1 MADHGLK
8 WDSLVAFDNVAAGHD
23 GVMSDESGSL
33 VIKPCVAAE
42 VEFYEVSNAEHPEF
56 AQLMP
61 TFMGS
66 LQRGQSQ
73 ELQNHLTTAAFHST
87 GNEAIVLPAALED
100 ESEVKDT
107 KDLADPSNPLR
118 GKKLDTGLAIVL
130 ENVLA
135 GFKKPNF
142 VDVKLGKRLWADD
155 APPAKRT
162 KLDNVASQTTS
173 GSLGFRIAGMKVWHP
188 EGSGEYK
195 VFDKFYGRN
204 LTSVN
209 VKDAFSTFLCL
220 DQKTESSELLEDII
234 SNIEEAVESIEQI
247 IANQESRM
255 YSASLLFV
263 YEGDPHARK
272 EALNSAIAQMAQH
285 RDSDDVLV
293 KSQAGK
299 REEDEEVDEDDDDEE
314 DEQAGPKLF
323 DIKMIDFAHAEWTPG
338 QGPDENMLVG
348 IRSVRKVLKK
358 LMKQVGHEGAE
369 L

>member
-1 MADHGLK
+1 MADHGLN

-23 GVMSDESGSL
+23 GVMSDKSGSL

-66 LQRGQSQ
+66 LQRGQSK
-73 ELQNHLTTAAFHST
+73 ELQDHLTTAASRSA
-87 GNEAIVLPAALED
+87 GNEAIVLPAALEN
-100 ESEVKDT
+100 ETEVTDT
-107 KDLADPSNPLR
+107 KDVAETNKPLR
-118 GKKLDTGLAIVL
+118 GNKLDTGLAIVL

-135 GFKKPNF
+135 GFQKPNF

-162 KLDNVASQTTS
+162 KLDDVASQTTS
-173 GSLGFRIAGMKVWHP
+173 GSLGFRIAGMKVWQP

-204 LTSVN
+204 LTSDN

-220 DQKTESSELLEDII
+220 DQKTESPELLRDII
-234 SNIEEAVESIEQI
+234 SNIEEAVGSIEQI

-263 YEGDPHARK
+263 YEGDPHVRK
-272 EALNSAIAQMAQH
+272 EALDFAIAQTAED
-285 RDSDDVLV
+285 RVSDGLLV
-293 KSQAGK
+293 KSQGGK
-299 REEDEEVDEDDDDEE
+299 REESEELDEEDDDDDDDEE
-314 DEQAGPKLF
+314 DEQADPKLF

-348 IRSVRKVLKK
+348 IRSVRKVLKN
-358 LMKQVGHEGAE
+358 LMKQVSRA
-369 L
+369 

>member
-1 MADHGLK
+1 MAEHGLD
-8 WDSLVAFDNVAAGHD
+8 WNSLVAFDNVAAGHD
-23 GVMSDESGSL
+23 GVMSDVSGSL
-33 VIKPCVAAE
+33 IIKPCVAAE
-42 VEFYEVSNAEHPEF
+42 VEFYELSNAEHPEF

-66 LQRGQSQ
+66 LQRGQSK
-73 ELQNHLTTAAFHST
+73 ELQDHLTAAAPRSA
-87 GNEAIVLPAALED
+87 GNEAIVLPAALEN
-100 ESEVKDT
+100 ETEEKDVAET
-107 KDLADPSNPLR
+107 NSALR

-135 GFKKPNF
+135 GFQKPNF

-162 KLDNVASQTTS
+162 KLDDVASQTTS

-204 LTSVN
+204 LTPDN
-209 VKDAFSTFLCL
+209 VKDAFSTFLCA
-220 DQKTESSELLEDII
+220 DQKTETPDMIRDIV
-234 SNIEEAVESIEQI
+234 SNIEEAVGSIEQI

-263 YEGDPHARK
+263 YEGDPQARK
-272 EALNSAIAQMAQH
+272 EALDSAIAQTAQA
-285 RDSDDVLV
+285 RDSDGLT
-293 KSQAGK
+293 SQEGE
-299 REEDEEVDEDDDDEE
+299 RLDEEDDDVEE
-314 DEQAGPKLF
+314 DEQAEPKLF

-348 IRSVRKVLKK
+348 IRSVRRVLGS
-358 LMKQVGHEGAE
+358 LMEG
-369 L
+369 

>member
-42 VEFYEVSNAEHPEF
+42 VKFYELCNAEHPEF

-66 LQRGQSQ
+66 LQRGQSK
-73 ELQNHLTTAAFHST
+73 ELQDHLTTAASHSA
-87 GNEAIVLPAALED
+87 GNDAIVLPAALET
-100 ESEVKDT
+100 ETEVKDT
-107 KDLADPSNPLR
+107 KDVAETNNPLR

-162 KLDNVASQTTS
+162 KLDDVAAQTTS

-188 EGSGEYK
+188 QGSGEYK

-204 LTSVN
+204 LTSGN

-220 DQKTESSELLEDII
+220 DQKTESPELLRDII
-234 SNIEEAVESIEQI
+234 SNLEEAVGSIEQI

-263 YEGDPHARK
+263 YEGDPRARK
-272 EALNSAIAQMAQH
+272 EALDSAISRTAQD
-285 RDSDDVLV
+285 RDSDGLLDKRLGVT
-293 KSQAGK
+293 
-299 REEDEEVDEDDDDEE
+299 REESEDIDEEDDDDEE
-314 DEQAGPKLF
+314 DGQADPKLF
-323 DIKMIDFAHAEWTPG
+323 DIKMIDFAHAQWTPG

-348 IRSVRKVLKK
+348 IRSVRKVLKS
-358 LMKQVGHEGAE
+358 LMKQVGRE
-369 L
+369 

>member
-1 MADHGLK
+1 
-8 WDSLVAFDNVAAGHD
+8 LVAFDNVAAGHD

-66 LQRGQSQ
+66 LQP
-73 ELQNHLTTAAFHST
+73 
-87 GNEAIVLPAALED
+87 IVLPAALED

-358 LMKQVGHEGAE
+358 LM
-369 L
+369 

>member
-1 MADHGLK
+1 
-8 WDSLVAFDNVAAGHD
+8 
-23 GVMSDESGSL
+23 MSDESGSL

-42 VEFYEVSNAEHPEF
+42 VDFYEVSNAEHPEF

-66 LQRGQSQ
+66 LQRGQSK
-73 ELQNHLTTAAFHST
+73 ELQDHLTTAASQSAGH
-87 GNEAIVLPAALED
+87 EAIVLPSALETETD
-100 ESEVKDT
+100 VKDT
-107 KDLADPSNPLR
+107 KDVAEINNPLR

-135 GFKKPNF
+135 GFQKPNF

-155 APPAKRT
+155 APPAKRA

-173 GSLGFRIAGMKVWHP
+173 GSLGFRIAGMKVWQP

-204 LTSVN
+204 LTSDN

-220 DQKTESSELLEDII
+220 DQKTESPELLRDII

-263 YEGDPHARK
+263 YEGDPQARK
-272 EALNSAIAQMAQH
+272 EALDSAIAQTAQD
-285 RDSDDVLV
+285 RDSDGLLD
-293 KSQAGK
+293 KSQGGT
-299 REEDEEVDEDDDDEE
+299 RVEGGDTDEDDDEE
-314 DEQAGPKLF
+314 DEQAEPKLF

-338 QGPDENMLVG
+338 QGSDENMLVG
-348 IRSVRKVLKK
+348 IRSVRKILKT
-358 LMKQVGHEGAE
+358 LMKQVGHE
-369 L
+369 